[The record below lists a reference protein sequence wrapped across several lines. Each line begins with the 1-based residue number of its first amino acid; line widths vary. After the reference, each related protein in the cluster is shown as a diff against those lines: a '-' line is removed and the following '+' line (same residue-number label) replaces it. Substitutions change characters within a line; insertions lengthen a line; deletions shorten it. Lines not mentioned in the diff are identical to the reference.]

1 MHYTRH
7 LQEVHRD
14 EDQLAKILAM
24 PRKEKLLNIDKLRY
38 EATFRY
44 NSKIIS
50 ANEGEII
57 VRRRST
63 SAQSA
68 EHYLPCRHCLAFY
81 AIDDLTRHARK
92 CPHQSVAEKSQ
103 DAEVDTERMISAGQ
117 MLVDGATMK
126 DYHLLDPEFRQSVLA
141 RMSRDNVTAVVKS
154 DPLIMKFG
162 VCLFRK
168 LGKYRSKD
176 IKQRM
181 RQLGRFL
188 IRVNTAKDS
197 TLQLTDCIDGST
209 FDSVIDAVEELC
221 KPEIIQH
228 GINAFGV
235 PSMGLKLG
243 HSLLK
248 CAHIKKGMSIRL
260 RDHDMGEQADRF
272 IALHK
277 AEYTDTISSRC
288 LATFRLRKMNKV
300 EALPLTK
307 DLVALNVFLNA
318 GIKLLTAKLRLGFN
332 YDTWRNLLEFV
343 LCSLIVF
350 NKRRGGEMSRMLLS
364 AYTDR
369 PDWKLWVNQEILDSL
384 SALEKYLLD
393 KLVMPIF
400 HSSLTH
406 YLLIFNNYICNIIHT
421 VLSSVQLVCDLAG
434 WFGYR
439 VSDSGCDGS
448 VVVLRTRVFLLCD
461 APSVGVCCCC

>member
-1 MHYTRH
+1 
-7 LQEVHRD
+7 
-14 EDQLAKILAM
+14 
-24 PRKEKLLNIDKLRY
+24 
-38 EATFRY
+38 
-44 NSKIIS
+44 
-50 ANEGEII
+50 
-57 VRRRST
+57 
-63 SAQSA
+63 
-68 EHYLPCRHCLAFY
+68 
-81 AIDDLTRHARK
+81 
-92 CPHQSVAEKSQ
+92 
-103 DAEVDTERMISAGQ
+103 
-117 MLVDGATMK
+117 
-126 DYHLLDPEFRQSVLA
+126 
-141 RMSRDNVTAVVKS
+141 
-154 DPLIMKFG
+154 
-162 VCLFRK
+162 
-168 LGKYRSKD
+168 
-176 IKQRM
+176 
-181 RQLGRFL
+181 
-188 IRVNTAKDS
+188 
-197 TLQLTDCIDGST
+197 
-209 FDSVIDAVEELC
+209 
-221 KPEIIQH
+221 
-228 GINAFGV
+228 
-235 PSMGLKLG
+235 MGLKLG

-248 CAHIKKGMSIRL
+248 CAHIKRGMSIRL

-406 YLLIFNNYICNIIHT
+406 YLLIFNNYILQHYSYSFVICSTCVWPGWLVWISSRRLRLRRIGSCVENSCLLVVRRSLCRSMLLLLMMMMMMMMMMDHYS
-421 VLSSVQLVCDLAG
+421 LSSANSGPANAG
-434 WFGYR
+434 H
-439 VSDSGCDGS
+439 
-448 VVVLRTRVFLLCD
+448 
-461 APSVGVCCCC
+461 